1 LRDVNLAMWIVS
13 GVLAALYL
21 TAGITKLV
29 KSRDDLLTEPRMS
42 WAGDFTPGTVKAIG
56 AAEVL
61 GALGLVLPWLTSI
74 APVLTPV
81 AAAGLAVLQIGAAY
95 VHGRRHETATI
106 PVNVVLAALAAFV
119 AVTRF
124 GQL

>member
-1 LRDVNLAMWIVS
+1 MNLAMWIVS

-21 TAGITKLV
+21 MAGITKLV
-29 KSRDDLLTEPRMS
+29 KSREDLLTEPRMS
-42 WAGDFTPGTVKAIG
+42 WAGDFTPGQVKAVG

-61 GALGLVLPWLTSI
+61 GALGLVLPWLTGI
-74 APVLTPV
+74 APVLTPI

>member
-1 LRDVNLAMWIVS
+1 MDLVLWIVS
-13 GVLAALYL
+13 GVLAAVYL
-21 TAGITKLV
+21 MAGITKLA
-29 KSRDDLLTEPRMS
+29 KSREQLLAEPRMA
-42 WAGDFTPGTVKAIG
+42 WAGDFAPNQIKAIG

-61 GALGLVLPWLTSI
+61 GALGLVLPWLTGI

>member
-1 LRDVNLAMWIVS
+1 MNIALWVVS
-13 GVLAALYL
+13 GLLAALYL
-21 TAGITKLV
+21 TAGVTKLA
-29 KSRDDLLTEPRMS
+29 KPKDALLTEPRMA
-42 WAGDFTPGTVKAIG
+42 WAGDFAPGQVKAIG

-61 GALGLVLPWLTSI
+61 GALGLVLPWLTGI

-95 VHGRRHETATI
+95 VHGRRHETGTI

>member
-1 LRDVNLAMWIVS
+1 MNLTLWIVS

-21 TAGITKLV
+21 MAGITKLV
-29 KSRDDLLTEPRMS
+29 KSKDALLTEPRMA
-42 WAGDFTPGTVKAIG
+42 WAGDFAPNQIKAIG
-56 AAEVL
+56 AAEVA
-61 GALGLVLPWLTSI
+61 GALGLVLPWLTGI
-74 APVLTPV
+74 APVLTPI